1 MARGTKQRW
10 WAALLAGLISIGA
23 AASVQTN
30 TGEIGGVVVDASGGV
45 LPGARVVA
53 THPASGYTIER
64 VTDAGGRFFL
74 PALPTG
80 GWDVTTELPGFQR
93 VTQTGIT
100 LELGRT
106 LQLEFTLSLGAISEE
121 VTVEINPPLLQVTT
135 AEISDVIETRE
146 VEQIPLNG
154 RQFLQ
159 LAQLSDAVVI
169 PPGGTRGGA
178 LQQAGPLPNVG
189 GQRAGHNIYMLDG
202 FKVTDELFNNLVI
215 NPSIDSIQEF
225 KIQKS
230 MYPPEFGGKA
240 SALINVATKAGS
252 NRVHGSLF
260 EFVRNE
266 RFDAHNFF
274 DDTRAPVPPLE
285 QHQFGGSLGG
295 RLVKDRTFFFV
306 SYERQRTRRSI
317 TKTFSVPDAALRA
330 GDFSGFGPICD
341 PGAIDRAT
349 GACTLFFR

>member
-1 MARGTKQRW
+1 MW
-10 WAALLAGLISIGA
+10 
-23 AASVQTN
+23 
-30 TGEIGGVVVDASGGV
+30 E
-45 LPGARVVA
+45 
-53 THPASGYTIER
+53 
-64 VTDAGGRFFL
+64 VTA
-74 PALPTG
+74 
-80 GWDVTTELPGFQR
+80 ELPGFQR

-100 LELGRT
+100 LELGRI
-106 LQLEFTLSLGAISEE
+106 LQLEFTLSIGPISEA
-121 VTVEINPPLLQVTT
+121 VTVEVSAPLLQATT

-146 VEQIPLNG
+146 VEQMPLNS

-215 NPSIDSIQEF
+215 NPSIDSIQEI

-260 EFVRNE
+260 EFIRDD

-274 DDTRAPVPPLE
+274 DDRRAPVPPLE
-285 QHQFGGSLGG
+285 QTSVRRVARRPPCEGSHLLLRQLRAATHTPVDHQDLFGAG
-295 RLVKDRTFFFV
+295 RRVARRRFLRIRDRSATRAP
-306 SYERQRTRRSI
+306 STPRPALARRSP
-317 TKTFSVPDAALRA
+317 TTRSPPTGSTRSRRRFSPTSRSRTARA
-330 GDFSGFGPICD
+330 GS
-341 PGAIDRAT
+341 RT
-349 GACTLFFR
+349 